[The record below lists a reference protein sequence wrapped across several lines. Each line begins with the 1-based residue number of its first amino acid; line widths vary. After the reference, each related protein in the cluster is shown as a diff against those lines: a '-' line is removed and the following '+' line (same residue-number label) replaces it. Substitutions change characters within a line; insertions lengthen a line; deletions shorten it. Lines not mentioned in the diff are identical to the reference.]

1 MDRLPPPAAVIFDLD
16 GTLVDT
22 VPTRIA
28 AWARAFDEVGVP
40 TSAAQLGPLI
50 GSDGALL
57 ARRVTGEAGAELDA
71 EGAEQLD
78 RRSGEI
84 YGELNREPRP
94 LPGVVE
100 ALAALDA
107 RSIPWAIGTSSRREQ
122 VATSVAALD
131 LDHDP
136 TIVDGSH
143 VSRAKPAPDLLLLA
157 ARELGVEPA
166 GCWYVGDA
174 TWDMEAAVAAG
185 MVPIAVLAGAA
196 VEREALVASGAQ
208 AVLETLDQ
216 LTDRLP
222 A

>member
-28 AWARAFDEVGVP
+28 AWARAFDEVGVA